1 MSLECS
7 LPWMALSPMFFPS
20 PIWTLP
26 YECILT
32 WFMSLELLGSSIKHS
47 FPGGSAVRICL
58 QCRSCRR
65 HRFNLWVRKMPWRR
79 ACIPCITW
87 NTDSSILAWRIPWT
101 EKPRGLQYMRSQ
113 RVRHDWSDLACTCAE
128 LNTSLCVYFDKADSS
143 DTETS
148 LLLDTRV
155 PWTARRSNQSILKEI
170 SPEYPLEGLM
180 LKLTLHYFGHMTWR
194 TDSLEKTLMLGKIEG
209 RRRGDDRGWD
219 GWMAS
224 PTRWKWVWASSR
236 SWWWTGRPGVMDRE
250 AWCVAVNGVAKSQT
264 WLSNWIELI
273 FPIDFLIVT

>member
-1 MSLECS
+1 MNAF
-7 LPWMALSPMFFPS
+7 W
-20 PIWTLP
+20 
-26 YECILT
+26 
-32 WFMSLELLGSSIKHS
+32 LGSCLLNCWGPALNS

-65 HRFNLWVRKMPWRR
+65 HRFNLWVQKMPWRR
-79 ACIPCITW
+79 AILTPIFLLGESHW
-87 NTDSSILAWRIPWT
+87 QRSLAGYSIWGH
-101 EKPRGLQYMRSQ
+101 K
-113 RVRHDWSDLACTCAE
+113 VRHDWSDLACTHAE

-170 SPEYPLEGLM
+170 RPEYPFEGLM
-180 LKLTLHYFGHMTWR
+180 LKLTFQYFGHMTWR

-224 PTRWKWVWASSR
+224 PTRWIWVWASSR

-250 AWCVAVNGVAKSQT
+250 AWCVAVHGVAKSQT